1 MGQHEAG
8 GKSGM
13 ATNAIEIEGLVKT
26 YGGGRHGPAKP
37 ALTGVDLTIPQ
48 GSVFGLL
55 GPNGAGKSTLINI
68 LAGLVVKTAG
78 RVTIWGFDQDRNPRQ
93 SRAAI
98 GVMPQELNL
107 DPFFTPGQALDV
119 QAGLYGVP
127 RRERRSAEILAMVG
141 LEDKADAYARTLSG
155 GMRRRL
161 LLAKA
166 LVHHP
171 HILVLDEPTAG
182 VDIELRQMLWEN
194 VRRLNRAGMTIIL
207 TTHYLEEAEEMCDE
221 IAIINE
227 GSVIARDSTGRL
239 LGRLDG
245 RSMIITPESP
255 PRELPAAPGLEASHR
270 EDGDIA
276 ITYRSGEVSAEA
288 VLEAVH
294 AAGIRIRD
302 VRTEQADLEDVFLDL
317 TRSRAG

>member
-1 MGQHEAG
+1 M
-8 GKSGM
+8 
-13 ATNAIEIEGLVKT
+13 TDYAIEIEGLEKT
-26 YGGGRHGPAKP
+26 YAATRRAPAKV
-37 ALTGVDLTIPQ
+37 ALKGVDLRIPK
-48 GSVFGLL
+48 GSIFGLL

-68 LAGLVVKTAG
+68 LAGLVVKTG
-78 RVTIWGFDQDRNPRQ
+78 GKVRIWGFDQDVNPRQ
-93 SRAAI
+93 SRASI

-107 DPFFTPGQALDV
+107 DPFFTPREALEV

-255 PRELPAAPGLEASHR
+255 AKELPAAPGLEASHR

>member
-1 MGQHEAG
+1 MSDA
-8 GKSGM
+8 
-13 ATNAIEIEGLVKT
+13 AIRIEGLTKT
-26 YGGGRHGPAKP
+26 YAGSKGQPPKE
-37 ALTGVDLTIPQ
+37 ALRSVDLEVPR

-78 RVTIWGFDQDRNPRQ
+78 NVEIWGWDQDVNPRQ
-93 SRAAI
+93 SRASI

-107 DPFFTPGQALDV
+107 DPFFTPRGALEV

-127 RRERRSAEILAMVG
+127 KAQRRSDDILRMVG
-141 LEDKADAYARTLSG
+141 LEDKAEAYARTLSG

-171 HILVLDEPTAG
+171 RVLVLDEPTAG

-194 VRRLNRAGMTIIL
+194 VRRLNAETGMTVIL

-221 IAIINE
+221 IAIIADGAVVARDATSALLGQIDARTMVIVPE
-227 GSVIARDSTGRL
+227 ETPHALPEGPDLEVERRDDGSVAVTYHAERTGAEEV
-239 LGRLDG
+239 LD
-245 RSMIITPESP
+245 
-255 PRELPAAPGLEASHR
+255 
-270 EDGDIA
+270 
-276 ITYRSGEVSAEA
+276 A
-288 VLEAVH
+288 VRR
-294 AAGIRIRD
+294 AGIRIAD
-302 VRTEQADLEDVFLDL
+302 VRTEQADLEDVFLSL
-317 TRSRAG
+317 TRGAHARRSA